1 MKKLVFFLIIVLV
14 ILSGFSYL
22 YIINKANYNNTKKE
36 NFKYD
41 SYYNKEITG
50 TELATVINR
59 AIDNDMK
66 YEIQKDSKGRYIAN
80 NENSINIDIKF
91 TDDDNIH
98 QMEIIYSNGIEKF
111 VQFYGEIKFKCT
123 KVEYHSA
130 TNKVKYLLFE
140 QITE

>member
-59 AIDNDMK
+59 AIDNNMK